1 MVDSLTPGCI
11 FRIPFDFEDGAG
23 PLKKYFILLGSLKG
37 AAIAVKTTT
46 VIARYGANPSGYP
59 GIVFL
64 PAPSYPFT
72 KPTVIDPAN
81 GFAID
86 EPRIERHS
94 EKSELELWDP
104 IEGLLQNI
112 YDVLPL
118 HRSLDKRRKEGY
130 QTVIR
135 ESLLRGG

>member
-1 MVDSLTPGCI
+1 MKFSM
-11 FRIPFDFEDGAG
+11 FR
-23 PLKKYFILLGSLKG
+23 KG

-46 VIARYGANPSGYP
+46 AIARSGANPSGYP

-64 PAPSYPFT
+64 SVPNYPFT

-86 EPRIERHS
+86 EPRMKRHR
-94 EKSELELWDP
+94 EKSELELWEP
-104 IEGLLQNI
+104 IEGLLQKI
-112 YDVLPL
+112 YNVLHL

-135 ESLLRGG
+135 KSLLRGA